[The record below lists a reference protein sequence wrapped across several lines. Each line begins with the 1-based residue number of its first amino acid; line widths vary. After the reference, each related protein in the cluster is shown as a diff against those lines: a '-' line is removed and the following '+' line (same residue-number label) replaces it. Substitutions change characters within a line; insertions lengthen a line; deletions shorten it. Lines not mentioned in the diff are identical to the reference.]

1 MKKHM
6 DFAHTDALGYEAGPV
21 RRAPLVPR
29 RLWPG
34 LFFLAWGVATIA
46 ACVVMAM
53 VAWG

>member
-1 MKKHM
+1 MER
-6 DFAHTDALGYEAGPV
+6 DLPNTYETGYEAGPV
-21 RRAPLVPR
+21 RRVPLVPS

-46 ACVVMAM
+46 ACVVMVM